1 MKNKHILRLTSF
13 LLIFIVAFAA
23 SCSSEPTASSVLDTH
38 TEEQKKFVSSS
49 YVTAANIADGGEE
62 KSRPLPIELNLGN
75 VKEGYTL
82 VIAKN
87 SGEVFVRAR
96 LDGSSKFQFYNS
108 ELNTEYVWHIEDE
121 NGKKTGKSGS
131 ITTADTV
138 IRNLYIDGVT
148 NCRDLGG
155 WKTVD
160 GRRIKQG
167 LLYRT
172 GRFNDGGSACE
183 KNLYVTDAGIDMF
196 VNTLGVK
203 TEIDLRTKE
212 NGEAPAILKSALGES
227 VKYVQVSMRT
237 KGDYLKLNKEKLAEV
252 FEVFADRDNY
262 PIVFHCSIGTDRTG
276 VIAFLVNALLGV
288 EKDSLYYD
296 YLFSNFGNIGGN
308 RSFTQINKYL
318 EEIKTAGGET
328 IAENAYNYLVK
339 YGVPAETLNFMRE
352 FLVE

>member
-1 MKNKHILRLTSF
+1 MKNKHILRLITL
-13 LLIFIVAFAA
+13 LLIIVVFAA
-23 SCSSEPTASSVLDTH
+23 SCSSGLDTH
-38 TEEQKKFVSSS
+38 TEDQKKFVSSS
-49 YVTAANIADGGEE
+49 YVTAANIADGTEE
-62 KSRPLPIELNLGN
+62 KSRPLPIELNLGR

-82 VIAKN
+82 VIAKK

-96 LDGSSKFQFYNS
+96 LDGSSKYQFYNS

-121 NGKKTGKSGS
+121 TGKETGKSGS
-131 ITTADTV
+131 FTTADTV

-172 GRFNDGGSACE
+172 GRFNEGGYACE
-183 KNLYVTDAGIDMF
+183 LNRYVTDEGIDMF

-212 NGEAPAILKSALGES
+212 TGEAPAVLKSALGES

-252 FEVFADRDNY
+252 FEVFADKDNY
-262 PIVFHCSIGTDRTG
+262 PVVFHCSIGTDRTG

-339 YGVPAETLNFMRE
+339 YGVSAETLHFMRE

>member
-1 MKNKHILRLTSF
+1 MKTKNVLRLTAL
-13 LLIFIVAFAA
+13 LLIFVASFAA
-23 SCSSEPTASSVLDTH
+23 ACSSRIDTH
-38 TEEQKKFVSSS
+38 TDEQKEFVSTS
-49 YVTAANIADGGEE
+49 YVTASNIADGKEE
-62 KSRPLPIELNLGN
+62 KSIPLPIEVKFGR

-82 VIAKN
+82 VVAKK
-87 SGEVFVRAR
+87 SGEVFMRAR
-96 LDGSSKFQFYNS
+96 LDGCNKFNLYNT

-121 NGKKTGKSGS
+121 NGKRTGKSGS
-131 ITTADTV
+131 FTTADTV

-172 GRFNDGGSACE
+172 GRFNEGGFACD
-183 KNLYVTDAGIDMF
+183 LTRYVTDEGIDML

-203 TEIDLRTKE
+203 TEIDLRTKD

-237 KGDYLKLNKEKLAEV
+237 KGDYLNLNKEKLAEV
-252 FEVFADRDNY
+252 FEVFADKDNY
-262 PIVFHCSIGTDRTG
+262 PVVFHCSIGTDRTG
-276 VIAFLVNALLGV
+276 VIAFLVNAMLGV

-308 RSFTQINKYL
+308 RSFTTINKYL
-318 EEIKTAGGET
+318 EEIKAAGGDT
-328 IAENAYNYLVK
+328 VAENAYNYLVE
-339 YGVPAETLNFMRE
+339 YGVPSETLDFMRE

>member
-1 MKNKHILRLTSF
+1 MKNKHILRLRTL
-13 LLIFIVAFAA
+13 LLIIIVAFAA
-23 SCSSEPTASSVLDTH
+23 SCSSALDTH
-38 TEEQKKFVSSS
+38 TEEQKEFVSSS
-49 YVTAANIADGGEE
+49 YVTAGNIANGTEE
-62 KSRPLPIELNLGN
+62 KSRPLPIELTLGK

-82 VIAKN
+82 VIAKK

-96 LDGSSKFQFYNS
+96 LDGGSKYQFYNS

-121 NGKKTGKSGS
+121 NGKKTGRSGNF
-131 ITTADTV
+131 TTAHTV

-172 GRFNDGGSACE
+172 GRFNEGGWACE
-183 KNLYVTDAGIDMF
+183 SNRYITDEGIDMF

-212 NGEAPAILKSALGES
+212 TGEAPAVLKSALGES

-237 KGDYLKLNKEKLAEV
+237 NGDYLKFNKEKLAEV
-252 FEVFADRDNY
+252 FEVFADKDNY

-296 YLFSNFGNIGGN
+296 YLFSNFGYIGKN
-308 RSFTQINKYL
+308 RSFTQINDYL
-318 EEIKTAGGET
+318 KEIKTAGGDT

-339 YGVPAETLNFMRE
+339 YGVSTETLDFMRE